1 MNSLGITR
9 IVDKERVIGLCAF
22 DQPLHGPQHVC
33 LCGNAHRILLIVGED
48 DHVLPPVAVSLV
60 EENGHFL
67 DIVNAALQL
76 IGLSEVVDADEKG
89 FATSSTVRVTESV
102 TRRGAI
108 AKALCLLRWAGREVR
123 RGRP

>member
-1 MNSLGITR
+1 M
-9 IVDKERVIGLCAF
+9 DKERVIGLCTL

-33 LCGNAHRILLIVGED
+33 LCGHAHRILLIVGED

-60 EENGHFL
+60 EKNGHFL

-108 AKALCLLRWAGREVR
+108 AKALCLLRWAGREVWG
-123 RGRP
+123 GRP